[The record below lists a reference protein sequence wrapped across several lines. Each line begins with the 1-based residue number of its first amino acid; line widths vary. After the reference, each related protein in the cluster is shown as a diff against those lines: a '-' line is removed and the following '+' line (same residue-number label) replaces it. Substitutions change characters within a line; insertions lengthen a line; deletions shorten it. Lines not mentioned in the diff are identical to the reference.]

1 MAFLSG
7 QSYEPAVDSSGQL
20 KDASEI
26 DFYNSES
33 DIIPLRKKSSMFF
46 SIDYLDIYTLL
57 KPSFAIAPAPRRS
70 TRVTSNNLDVLL
82 DAEKRNSDGEVESK
96 MAQLRKPRKSKSK
109 SKHATQRVHVEED
122 TDKEDSNFTMD
133 TGSGSESD
141 ENSVEEDHDTV
152 DISNVEVRNFYD
164 FVNSLLAG

>member
-1 MAFLSG
+1 M
-7 QSYEPAVDSSGQL
+7 
-20 KDASEI
+20 
-26 DFYNSES
+26 
-33 DIIPLRKKSSMFF
+33 
-46 SIDYLDIYTLL
+46 
-57 KPSFAIAPAPRRS
+57 
-70 TRVTSNNLDVLL
+70 TSNNLDVLL